1 MPEMDEQDV
10 DEKAEPGFGGW
21 LSRSWL
27 TACASALVGG
37 IVTALVIH
45 GPNQFRHWLD
55 TFSRT
60 PGFGGVAALGAAAV
74 AFAAASKTV
83 RASRESTTKTIWAQ
97 AVEKREDRWWD
108 TARWA
113 YDSFARQEATRN
125 VPVVLAVLQHLTTEL
140 GERPD
145 TEGGRLVKSFAA
157 AVEEQV
163 NRQRQDLVAQTMRVL
178 QSVARPEVHGRPPV
192 IARDGTRVGWAP
204 WMVAEEEGAH
214 AGAAWTALPVRA
226 TDETRVRLAPLLL
239 QIEGAV
245 DYLPTSATPSEVETS
260 PVITV
265 PAGGEPS
272 ADQLVTVRAHYATT
286 ASDRDEGWG
295 DDGGEGDRAEEP
307 ADG

>member
-1 MPEMDEQDV
+1 MPEVDEQDV

-27 TACASALVGG
+27 TVCAAALVGG
-37 IVTALVIH
+37 VVTALVIH

-83 RASRESTTKTIWAQ
+83 RASRESTTKTIRAQ

-163 NRQRQDLVAQTMRVL
+163 NQQRLAAAQETVRIL
-178 QSVARPEVHGRPPV
+178 QAAVQPDRPGRPPV
-192 IARDGTRVGWAP
+192 IAPDGTRVGWTP
-204 WMVAEEEGAH
+204 WKIVEESGPHKGEVWA
-214 AGAAWTALPVRA
+214 ALPMEPGE
-226 TDETRVRLAPLLL
+226 ETRVRMAPVSLDV
-239 QIEGAV
+239 QAHV
-245 DYLPTSATPSEVETS
+245 SYVPTRATPQQVATS

-265 PAGGEPS
+265 PLAADPTGEQLASLRVHYGSNGVTGPDGRGHDGS
-272 ADQLVTVRAHYATT
+272 A
-286 ASDRDEGWG
+286 E
-295 DDGGEGDRAEEP
+295 RAEEP
-307 ADG
+307 SDGE